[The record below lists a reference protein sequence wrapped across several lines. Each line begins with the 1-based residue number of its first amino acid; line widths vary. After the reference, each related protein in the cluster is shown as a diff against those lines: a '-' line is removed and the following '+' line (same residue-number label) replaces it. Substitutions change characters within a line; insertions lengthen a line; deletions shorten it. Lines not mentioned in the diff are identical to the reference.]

1 MILKSKRMTKGFT
14 IACLLSASAFA
25 VDINSAAQ
33 AVDIA
38 GKQRMFTQRML
49 KDYAMVGMKNTFGKP
64 GEDLEKIVGD
74 FEDATNSLLV
84 YTKSDETKKSLEKV
98 KTLWEP
104 LKQTL
109 SEEASIDKAGKL
121 QEDLEVLLKAADDTT
136 KLFAKES
143 GNASGK
149 IVNMAGRQRM
159 LSQRMAGLYMIKVW
173 GVEDPQFKD
182 KMLKTMELFKTS
194 LSELEKSEL
203 NTEEITKLLSKVK
216 RSFMFF
222 EMMNKSK
229 SKFVPTLIYKKSNDI
244 LKNMNSATQGY
255 VALETK

>member
-1 MILKSKRMTKGFT
+1 MILKSKQLLRGVTA
-14 IACLLSASAFA
+14 ISLLSSGAFSME
-25 VDINSAAQ
+25 VSSSTQ

-49 KDYAMVGMKNTFGKP
+49 KDYAMIGMKNTFGKP
-64 GEDLEKIVGD
+64 DEDLKNVVGSFDDATNALLTYAKSDELKQSIEKMKILWTPLKQVLS
-74 FEDATNSLLV
+74 EDATI
-84 YTKSDETKKSLEKV
+84 EKV
-98 KTLWEP
+98 
-104 LKQTL
+104 
-109 SEEASIDKAGKL
+109 SKL

-143 GNASGK
+143 GKVSDEV
-149 IVNMAGRQRM
+149 VNMSGRQRM
-159 LSQRMAGLYMIKVW
+159 LSQRMAGLYMLKVW
-173 GVEDPQFKD
+173 GVEDPQFKE

-194 LSELEKSEL
+194 LTELEKSEL
-203 NTEEITKLLSKVK
+203 NTEEITKLLAKVK
-216 RSFMFF
+216 RSFIFF

-244 LKNMNSATQGY
+244 LKNMNSATQAY